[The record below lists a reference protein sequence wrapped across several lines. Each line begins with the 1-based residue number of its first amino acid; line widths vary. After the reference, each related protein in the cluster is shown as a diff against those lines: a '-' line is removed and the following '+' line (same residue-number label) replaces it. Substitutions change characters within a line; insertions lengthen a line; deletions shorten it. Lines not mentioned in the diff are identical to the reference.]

1 MYITPNHKSKAAAN
15 RAIKAGEKVYL
26 LSNSP
31 FDKELPVSGSI
42 CVEGPHHPKPH
53 TWYGQAIVENGVI
66 VKIK

>member
-31 FDKELPVSGSI
+31 FDGELPTIGIAS
-42 CVEGPHHPKPH
+42 VEGPHYPKPH
-53 TWYGQAIVENGVI
+53 TWYGQAVMANGQV
-66 VKIK
+66 VRIK